1 MGTHVNLRDFFR
13 HYRGEPH
20 QAAAVELLAQQMPE
34 SLLRADADWV
44 VAYRSAP
51 PPKPS
56 PPPAPSS
63 NGILLNVP
71 YYSQRDSAVPG
82 QAPRSCFSS
91 SCAMLVNY
99 LRPGALGAGGNAD
112 DVYLR
117 RVLQYGDTTSAGAQL
132 RALQHFGIK
141 AEFRQNCGWSDIEH
155 QLKRGVPVPVGV
167 LHHGPVSSPSGGGH
181 WLTVVGMAPGSWVC
195 NDPWG
200 EMDLVNGTYP
210 STKGKGVAYSRKN
223 LGPRWMAEGE
233 GTGWAIIADP

>member
-1 MGTHVNLRDFFR
+1 MATHVNLRDFFR

-20 QAAAVELLAQQMPE
+20 QAAAVELLGQQMPE

-71 YYSQRDSAVPG
+71 YYSQRDSAVAG
-82 QAPRSCFSS
+82 QASRMCFSS
-91 SCAMLVNY
+91 SCAMLVAY
-99 LRPGALGAGGNAD
+99 LRPNALSGPNGD
-112 DVYLR
+112 DQYLR
-117 RVLQYGDTTSAGAQL
+117 TVQLYGDTTDAGAQL
-132 RALQHFGIK
+132 KALRHYGVR
-141 AEFRQNCGWSDIEH
+141 AEFRQNCGWDDLER
-155 QLKRGVPVPVGV
+155 QLRRSIPVPIGA
-167 LHHGPVSSPSGGGH
+167 LHHGPVSAPSGGGH
-181 WLTVVGMAPGSWVC
+181 WMTVVGMAPSSWIC

-223 LGPRWMAEGE
+223 LGPRWMVEGS
-233 GTGWAIIADP
+233 GSGWAIIAEP